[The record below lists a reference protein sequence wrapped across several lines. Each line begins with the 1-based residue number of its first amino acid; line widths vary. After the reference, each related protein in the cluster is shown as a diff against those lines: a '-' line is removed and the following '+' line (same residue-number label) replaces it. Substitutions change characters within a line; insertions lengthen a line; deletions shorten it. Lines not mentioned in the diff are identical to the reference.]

1 MEKKENGEVPELKCS
16 HLLLL
21 RQSLKELHEKRNF
34 AKTIRE
40 SNLRSAEKSDQP
52 EELNHIHERYL
63 QELANIE
70 AAIRKTE
77 MKIRKFQEENPCKL
91 PEKMSDRVKAPILVV
106 DDEKN
111 IRLTLSQSLE
121 SLGVEIRT
129 AVNGEEALQ
138 KLQEE
143 DFSLILLD
151 LKMPGMDGME
161 VLRRVRERWSKARVI
176 IITAHGTIESA
187 VEAMKLGAAD
197 FIQKPFSPREIRG
210 LVTQVLERE
219 ALTEE
224 TAEDYQTWISLS
236 NRYIT
241 DRQFEDARRAIGK
254 AMAIDPGRPEPYDLT
269 GVLLEIQGDLP
280 EAMRFFRAAL
290 DIDPAYK
297 PARVNLNTAESLD
310 QAEREETHPAP

>member
-1 MEKKENGEVPELKCS
+1 
-16 HLLLL
+16 
-21 RQSLKELHEKRNF
+21 
-34 AKTIRE
+34 
-40 SNLRSAEKSDQP
+40 
-52 EELNHIHERYL
+52 
-63 QELANIE
+63 
-70 AAIRKTE
+70 
-77 MKIRKFQEENPCKL
+77 
-91 PEKMSDRVKAPILVV
+91 MSDRVKAPILVV